1 MQSASGCAAPRLTDR
16 QKTEIR
22 AIVALVTGNR
32 PRYSYDYI
40 GALYGVTRVTVR
52 RVARGTRSRTRRPW
66 ITKRGA
72 F

>member
-1 MQSASGCAAPRLTDR
+1 MQSVSGCAAPRLTDR

-22 AIVALVTGNR
+22 AIAALVTGNR

-40 GALYGVTRVTVR
+40 GALYGVSRVTVR
-52 RVARGTRSRTRRPW
+52 RVGGFARARKPW